1 VKRAGAAKANHH
13 ATGELNKETRKRQE
27 AVMERLVFVCPNNRQ
42 LVDIG
47 IESELQ
53 TLLRIRTNKVRAR
66 CPSCGQWHEWLIRDA
81 QLAKAA

>member
-1 VKRAGAAKANHH
+1 
-13 ATGELNKETRKRQE
+13 
-27 AVMERLVFVCPNNRQ
+27 MERLVFACPRTGQ
-42 LVDIG
+42 EVDIG

-66 CPSCGQWHEWLIRDA
+66 CPHCGNRHEWLVGDG

>member
-1 VKRAGAAKANHH
+1 
-13 ATGELNKETRKRQE
+13 
-27 AVMERLVFVCPNNRQ
+27 M
-42 LVDIG
+42 DIG

-66 CPSCGQWHEWLIRDA
+66 CTSCGQWHEWLIRDA

>member
-1 VKRAGAAKANHH
+1 
-13 ATGELNKETRKRQE
+13 
-27 AVMERLVFVCPNNRQ
+27 MERLVFVCPNNRQ
-42 LVDIG
+42 RVEIG

-66 CPSCGQWHEWLIRDA
+66 CTSCGQWHEWLIRDA